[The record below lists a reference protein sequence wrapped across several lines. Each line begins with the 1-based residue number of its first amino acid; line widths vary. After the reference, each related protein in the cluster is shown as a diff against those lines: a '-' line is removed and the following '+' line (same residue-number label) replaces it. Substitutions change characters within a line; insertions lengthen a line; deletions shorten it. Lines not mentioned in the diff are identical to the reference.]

1 LSRLQA
7 LEHLRAGRPQVAL
20 GILQS
25 ELRQQP
31 ADAQGWF
38 LLGACHDAL
47 SEYRAAAE
55 AFSRS
60 LALDPLNVEAHLAHI
75 TVLRA
80 AGDAH
85 GALSA
90 SQRGL
95 AQISEEARLS
105 YAAALCLEDLGQTD
119 DALAHYDMALEV
131 APAFADAL
139 HNRGLLLARVG
150 RLDDAE
156 ANQRRFITAHPAA
169 ARAHSG
175 LADVLLALGRFS
187 DALEVLDAVERLSP
201 EDISARVRRG
211 VALASLRRLDEAGA
225 AFSIARARDPH
236 ALIRYLQRIARGSS
250 PTLILSP
257 ENVFVWQCHLAQGRC
272 DWAHWSACAEE
283 LRGLHSKAVVEPAAA
298 FIAFHQAL
306 DGRERLAVARHI
318 AADVEARFAT
328 LPTSPARARAHI
340 RVGILSP
347 DLREHLNGH
356 LLLPLFELLDRRRYE
371 LYAYS
376 LAADDG
382 SEIRSSLCAHADCF
396 RELGA
401 LSDPQ
406 AAAAIRKDDID
417 ILIDV
422 AGHTTGG
429 RFAITAQRP
438 ARLQVLYLGFPGS
451 LGSERV
457 DYAIVDRVVGDD
469 PGEWTE
475 SLVYLPQTYYLYDF
489 RSPVPNVPVT
499 RKHYGLP
506 EDGFVFC
513 AFHKAEKISPDAF
526 ALWMKILTR
535 VPRSALWLLSL
546 PNAAQRN
553 LRREAERQAVDPSRL
568 IFAPFDSRDRYLA
581 RQRLGDLMLDTV
593 HHSAMT
599 TACDAMAAGLPVLT
613 LRGTAMA
620 SKAGESL
627 ARAAGVPDLV
637 APDKEAYVELAVQ
650 LAADRERLNSY
661 RRTLEA
667 RTGPLFDT
675 ESRVREIEAALMQ
688 MWRQY
693 EQREDR
699 GR

>member
-7 LEHLRAGRPQVAL
+7 LQHLRAGRPQVAL

-47 SEYRAAAE
+47 SDYHAAAN

-60 LALDPLNVEAHLAHI
+60 LELDPANVETHLARI

-90 SQRGL
+90 SHRGL
-95 AQISEEARLS
+95 AQFSEEARLS

-119 DALAHYDMALEV
+119 DALAHYDTALEI
-131 APAFADAL
+131 APAFADVL

-150 RLDDAE
+150 RLEDAE
-156 ANQRRFITAHPAA
+156 ANQRRFIAAHPAA

-187 DALEVLDAVERLSP
+187 DTLEVLDAVERLSP
-201 EDISARVRRG
+201 EDIGASVRRG
-211 VALASLRRLDEAGA
+211 VALASLRRLDEAEA

-236 ALIRYLQRIARGSS
+236 ALTRYLQRVARGSR
-250 PTLILSP
+250 PTLMLSP

-283 LRGLHSKAVVEPAAA
+283 LRGLHPKAAMEPAAA
-298 FIAFHQAL
+298 FIAFHQML

-328 LPTSPARARAHI
+328 LPTSAARARPQI

-376 LAADDG
+376 LVADDG
-382 SEIRSSLCAHADCF
+382 SEIRSTLCARADRF
-396 RELGA
+396 RELSA

-417 ILIDV
+417 ILIDA

-429 RFAITAQRP
+429 RFAISAQRP

-451 LGSERV
+451 LGSNRV
-457 DYAIVDRVVGDD
+457 DYAIVDRVVAAD
-469 PGEWTE
+469 PAEWTE
-475 SLVYLPQTYYLYDF
+475 SLVYLPHTYFLYDF
-489 RSPVPNVPVT
+489 RRPVPDVPVA
-499 RKHYGLP
+499 RKDYGLP
-506 EDGFVFC
+506 EDGFVYC
-513 AFHKAEKISPDAF
+513 AFHKAEKISPDVF
-526 ALWMKILTR
+526 ALWMKILTQ
-535 VPRSALWLLSL
+535 VPQSVLWLLTL
-546 PNAAQRN
+546 PNAARRN

-568 IFAPFDSRDRYLA
+568 IFAPFDPRDHYLA
-581 RQRLGDLMLDTV
+581 RQRLGDLMLDAI

-599 TACDAMAAGLPVLT
+599 TACDAMAAALPVLT
-613 LRGTAMA
+613 IKGSAMA
-620 SKAGESL
+620 SRAGESL
-627 ARAAGVPDLV
+627 ARAAGLPELV
-637 APDKEAYVELAVQ
+637 APDKNAYVAMAVELAS
-650 LAADRERLNSY
+650 DPERLAGY
-661 RRTLEA
+661 RRTLAE
-667 RTGPLFDT
+667 RRGPLFDT
-675 ESRVREIEAALMQ
+675 AGRVRDIEAALLE
-688 MWRQY
+688 MWQQY
-693 EQREDR
+693 LAQR
-699 GR
+699 